1 MTTSSPRRASV
12 GTSTT
17 GAEGVGV
24 GRRRRS
30 RILRLGAAAA
40 VLISVGVAGCTPPA
54 GVAVKVGSQTVT
66 MDTYNADVANCSSLA
81 SSDTMTPREVI
92 ASTEVQGAIGEELLA
107 KSGRTLTTR
116 QRDAL
121 MASNQLSALSSHPA
135 CRAMGRRLVTLYAV
149 AGTTPDAQTLI
160 KAVKGIDVK
169 VNPRLGDW
177 YPDQLTVAGT
187 GSLSNVWQGA
197 RS

>member
-1 MTTSSPRRASV
+1 MTTSSPRQPSV
-12 GTSTT
+12 GTRS
-17 GAEGVGV
+17 GGG
-24 GRRRRS
+24 RRRS
-30 RILRLGAAAA
+30 RAVRLGSAAAA
-40 VLISVGVAGCTPPA
+40 LACLAGMAGCTPS
-54 GVAVKVGSQTVT
+54 GSVAVKAGGQTVT
-66 MDTYNADVANCSSLA
+66 MDTYNDDVAQCSALA
-81 SSDTMTPREVI
+81 SSQTMSPREVI

-107 KSGRTLTTR
+107 RSGRTLTTE

-121 MASNQLSALSSHPA
+121 MARDQLSALTAHPA
-135 CRAMGRRLVTLYAV
+135 CRDMGRRLVALYTV

-177 YPDQLTVAGT
+177 YPEQLAVAGT